1 MMHKKN
7 NFCIFSFH
15 FEIEPLLELFQL
27 EHSMTVFPH
36 EKLRAI
42 MLSRLEKV
50 LRAVRKSFMCKQ
62 FGEKNFQL
70 HN

>member
-1 MMHKKN
+1 
-7 NFCIFSFH
+7 
-15 FEIEPLLELFQL
+15 
-27 EHSMTVFPH
+27 MTVFPH

-50 LRAVRKSFMCKQ
+50 LCAVRKSFMCKQ

>member
-1 MMHKKN
+1 MHNKS
-7 NFCIFSFH
+7 NFRIFPFR
-15 FEIEPLLELFQL
+15 FEIESLLKLFQL
-27 EHSMTVFPH
+27 KHSMTVFPH

-50 LRAVRKSFMCKQ
+50 LRAVRKSFMCTQ